1 MVVARPQY
9 VSARQETVQEA
20 DAASK
25 PVAAPAV
32 AVPRPGEKFSDDEL
46 HARFGVPKRGGIRV
60 NEQKRCVV
68 LVDLVDA
75 NSKYANTDD
84 GNAVSYMGQDSD
96 LDGVQNQKMS
106 GNNLTL
112 SRSRHDGYTVMYFVK
127 ERGELAFNSR
137 VEYDSHDFVVEH
149 NAGRQPRV
157 VIKFMLRRIAAGSP
171 NATTPSKMESCG
183 SPWLAELEEDKLST
197 ETVGEYV
204 ARMANNMDPGAC
216 TQEDAEEMD
225 EDFRRL
231 AQGEYTTLDD
241 LCSEFGIKCTR
252 SSC

>member
-1 MVVARPQY
+1 MVAARPQY

-112 SRSRHDGYTVMYFVK
+112 SRSRDDGYTVMHFVK
-127 ERGELAFNSR
+127 ERGELAS
-137 VEYDSHDFVVEH
+137 
-149 NAGRQPRV
+149 
-157 VIKFMLRRIAAGSP
+157 
-171 NATTPSKMESCG
+171 TPG
-183 SPWLAELEEDKLST
+183 
-197 ETVGEYV
+197 
-204 ARMANNMDPGAC
+204 
-216 TQEDAEEMD
+216 
-225 EDFRRL
+225 
-231 AQGEYTTLDD
+231 
-241 LCSEFGIKCTR
+241 
-252 SSC
+252 

>member
-1 MVVARPQY
+1 M
-9 VSARQETVQEA
+9 
-20 DAASK
+20 
-25 PVAAPAV
+25 
-32 AVPRPGEKFSDDEL
+32 
-46 HARFGVPKRGGIRV
+46 
-60 NEQKRCVV
+60 V

-75 NSKYANTDD
+75 NSKHANTDD
-84 GNAVSYMGQDSD
+84 GNATSYMGQDSD

-112 SRSRHDGYTVMYFVK
+112 SRSRDDGYTVMYFVK

-157 VIKFMLRRIAAGSP
+157 VIKFMLRRIAVGSP

-197 ETVGEYV
+197 ETVGEYL

-216 TQEDAEEMD
+216 TQRMLRKWTRTFAGSH
-225 EDFRRL
+225 RANIPRL
-231 AQGEYTTLDD
+231 MIYAPSLVANVPSRLVEACQKGTW
-241 LCSEFGIKCTR
+241 
-252 SSC
+252 

>member
-1 MVVARPQY
+1 
-9 VSARQETVQEA
+9 
-20 DAASK
+20 
-25 PVAAPAV
+25 
-32 AVPRPGEKFSDDEL
+32 
-46 HARFGVPKRGGIRV
+46 
-60 NEQKRCVV
+60 
-68 LVDLVDA
+68 
-75 NSKYANTDD
+75 
-84 GNAVSYMGQDSD
+84 
-96 LDGVQNQKMS
+96 
-106 GNNLTL
+106 
-112 SRSRHDGYTVMYFVK
+112 
-127 ERGELAFNSR
+127 
-137 VEYDSHDFVVEH
+137 
-149 NAGRQPRV
+149 
-157 VIKFMLRRIAAGSP
+157 
-171 NATTPSKMESCG
+171 MESCG